1 MTRTL
6 RPALLIL
13 LLSAVGLGVPAGFA
27 QSKSAAKKKT
37 PTASKASSSTPNAAS
52 KPAAKSSAKASSS
65 KTTTTKALPGGSK
78 TASSGPTVKSS
89 ARSSSSRSAG
99 PSSRRSRRQP
109 GQKAPTGDRVS
120 EIQAAL
126 AKDGSFSG
134 MPNGKWDDQTTQA
147 MRRFQAAHG
156 LNPSGKLD
164 ARSLQKLGLGSQTA
178 GVAAPTPPP
187 GAVSRLTSSAVSPSA
202 STETARRQ

>member
-1 MTRTL
+1 MIRNL

-13 LLSAVGLGVPAGFA
+13 LLSAVGSGVPAGFA

-37 PTASKASSSTPNAAS
+37 PTASKGTSTPSAPSTSAT
-52 KPAAKSSAKASSS
+52 KSSAKASSS
-65 KTTTTKALPGGSK
+65 KTTTAKASPAGQK
-78 TASSGPTVKSS
+78 TAGSGATVKSS
-89 ARSSSSRSAG
+89 VRSGSSRAAG
-99 PSSRRSRRQP
+99 KSSRRSRRQP
-109 GQKAPTGDRVS
+109 GQKAPTSDRVS

-134 MPNGKWDDQTTQA
+134 MPNGKWDDETTQA

-164 ARSLQKLGLGSQTA
+164 ALSLQKLGLGSQTA

>member
-1 MTRTL
+1 MIRNL

-13 LLSAVGLGVPAGFA
+13 LLSAVGWGVPAGFA

-37 PTASKASSSTPNAAS
+37 PTASRATSTPSAAS
-52 KPAAKSSAKASSS
+52 NPATKSSAKASSS
-65 KTTTTKALPGGSK
+65 KTTTAKASPAGQK
-78 TASSGPTVKSS
+78 TAGSGATVKSS
-89 ARSSSSRSAG
+89 VRSGSLRTAG
-99 PSSRRSRRQP
+99 KSSRRSRRQP
-109 GQKAPTGDRVS
+109 GQKAPTSDRVS

-134 MPNGKWDDQTTQA
+134 MPNGKWDDETTQA

-164 ARSLQKLGLGSQTA
+164 ALSLQKLGLGSQTA

-187 GAVSRLTSSAVSPSA
+187 GAVSRLTSSVVSPSA
-202 STETARRQ
+202 STETLRRQ

>member
-1 MTRTL
+1 MMRNL

-13 LLSAVGLGVPAGFA
+13 LLSAAGLGVPAGFA
-27 QSKSAAKKKT
+27 QSKSTAKKKT
-37 PTASKASSSTPNAAS
+37 PIASRNTSS
-52 KPAAKSSAKASSS
+52 KPATRSSPEVSSS
-65 KTTTTKALPGGSK
+65 KTTTTKASPAGKKITGSS
-78 TASSGPTVKSS
+78 ATVKSS
-89 ARSSSSRSAG
+89 ARGGSSRTAG
-99 PSSRRSRRQP
+99 KTSRRSRRPP
-109 GQKAPTGDRVS
+109 GQKAPSSERVS

-134 MPNGKWDDQTTQA
+134 MPNGKWDDETTQA

-164 ARSLQKLGLGSQTA
+164 ALSLQKLGLGSQTA

-187 GAVSRLTSSAVSPSA
+187 GAVSRLTSSVVAPSA

>member
-1 MTRTL
+1 MIRNL

-37 PTASKASSSTPNAAS
+37 PTASKATSAHSAALN
-52 KPAAKSSAKASSS
+52 PATKSSAKASSS
-65 KTTTTKALPGGSK
+65 KPTTAQASPAGQK
-78 TASSGPTVKSS
+78 TAGSGATAKSS
-89 ARSSSSRSAG
+89 VRSGSSRAAG
-99 PSSRRSRRQP
+99 KSSRRSRRQP
-109 GQKAPTGDRVS
+109 GQKAPTSDRVS

-134 MPNGKWDDQTTQA
+134 MPNGKWDDETTQA

-164 ARSLQKLGLGSQTA
+164 ALSLQKLGLGSQTA

-187 GAVSRLTSSAVSPSA
+187 GAVSRLTSSVVAPSA